1 MPSDFSSYSIPPTIT
16 VSPSTAPDQFPI
28 ITLVPSKA
36 WEIAIEPAIPGNPSS
51 TLLPTQTQSNTDSPL
66 TLDERSRRPSP
77 YPANSAVDG
86 NNIKSPS
93 NAPSLVGTPIGEIP
107 SKVTSP
113 IHELTHAPT
122 IVSRSCP
129 EFNSS
134 LSWVDSEIPFSYS
147 VQTTDVASNFIDD
160 FEPFLFQQV
169 SKAILTCNSTR
180 RRAQQRFLDVNV
192 RQKVVRL
199 AYDPTASEISTCEV
213 TDPSARTCWDVA
225 SVLVVTTDAVSQ
237 KPAREAVMFT
247 LRQLFN
253 NTNFTSNG
261 IPTGIVVTFETAPTP
276 APTSSKPATSQ
287 PSGGGNVVPPMLLI
301 GFYLG
306 GAVFMVVFVILI
318 IGRRK
323 RNDKHKFDPP
333 NGKIYMIS
341 GSQHNMQ
348 PMTSKDAI
356 GCDWGSET
364 SSLLRDSSYNR
375 DEIEVEVSQNMAAPM
390 FLHMEDLATNDVY
403 SMGSAQFKESEQNY
417 RVSSIDDKAL
427 LQQTIDGPSGHIA
440 VRSFESVESDISDQS
455 RDFNSSF
462 EIESDCNS
470 LSRSDDD
477 RASSKVCRVNGEGG
491 KSAIGSKAG
500 DPIDQDTEDT
510 NFGIEATADHVGQK
524 HVNNRLGSVDDE
536 ELVTNHH
543 IDGDLERTFVND
555 ELDDQSLRRL
565 SGINA
570 LSKDQEKGGS
580 WSHDDLER
588 RFVDQQN
595 SRESV
600 GSNSEVK
607 LFDDVVS
614 DPVSK
619 DVLERR
625 EFEQFT
631 TSKNDDDEILSV
643 RSNGDGDGSYA
654 QNMACDANTSLEVE
668 RILHCDK
675 GTTGEFNDSNQREDH
690 GSHSCH
696 SIFSGTATV
705 EGEIG
710 QPPSKSA
717 DEKLTS
723 RITKKPYFGHEEKE
737 VDSDEGNSFEDKRGS
752 THRRLEQGNTRDQLS
767 CDNYTSSSLT
777 GIERES
783 HIAVSVGSS
792 MDSVS
797 RVNEATP
804 ISAEEKATAGGKDL
818 TLPTVPGYISAEIGF
833 ESKDKLQLDN
843 DESCINSEIGNASAE
858 ISRDVGETRSNI
870 AAGDVDMGNLC
881 LEDRDSVV
889 DTAPGGDTPDGEMND
904 DDDSFEVRSWG
915 FDEDIANGEDAAFTG
930 RIPLETG
937 DGDDDDETETTWS
950 DGYRASNLSPIPE
963 TSGSNIS
970 FSVHYRKVVSGDQY
984 SPPVYDVS
992 SFPVDGYIE
1001 LSAPGVNP
1009 EQAYASSSD
1018 SGKFFDSCIDDEVDD
1033 ANVEAMPVRSL
1044 SNHHSLRSARIE
1056 TANEDTLAKSIG
1068 SRPIESNYDRPFN
1081 SESYR
1086 ADDHSV
1092 DSNGLSFPNIKT
1104 NTGDRSYHGVSYR
1117 SDEHSVDSYGDPPQS
1132 RSADTADRSYVSV
1145 RSYRSDDHSVDSNG
1159 YSWPRSPAVIDD
1171 RCFYCDSDR
1180 SDDISLDSGGN
1191 LLPRRH
1197 VDQVDLSYSNTS
1209 SYRSDDDSN
1218 NQSLQSFQSSDDSR
1232 GSPRTMRSYSEYQ
1245 SSYCGRSHQSDGQS
1259 ADTSGIPLPLTRLPV
1274 VRTAVEPFQTTR
1286 NSDQDERSYDSCS
1299 YRSGLF
1305 SSALNSQGES
1315 YRSSISYMDSESRYS
1330 ASISERSGLDN
1341 DSKVRGFTASENV

>member
-261 IPTGIVVTFETAPTP
+261 IPTGIVVTFETVPTP

-543 IDGDLERTFVND
+543 IVGDLERTFVDD

-614 DPVSK
+614 DPVGK

-643 RSNGDGDGSYA
+643 RSNVDGDGSSA

-696 SIFSGTATV
+696 SILSGIATV
-705 EGEIG
+705 EGEVG

-723 RITKKPYFGHEEKE
+723 RITKKPYFVNEEKD

-752 THRRLEQGNTRDQLS
+752 SHRRLEQGNKRDQLS
-767 CDNYTSSSLT
+767 CYNYTSSSLT

-804 ISAEEKATAGGKDL
+804 ISVEEKATAGGKDL

-833 ESKDKLQLDN
+833 ESNDKLQLDN
-843 DESCINSEIGNASAE
+843 DESCINSEIGNAYAE

-970 FSVHYRKVVSGDQY
+970 LSVHYRQVVRGDQH

-992 SFPVDGYIE
+992 SFPVDGFIE
-1001 LSAPGVNP
+1001 LSAPGVNL

-1033 ANVEAMPVRSL
+1033 ANVEGMPVRSL
-1044 SNHHSLRSARIE
+1044 SNHHSLCSARIE
-1056 TANEDTLAKSIG
+1056 TANEDKLAKSIG
-1068 SRPIESNYDRPFN
+1068 SRPTDSNYDRPFK
-1081 SESYR
+1081 SESNR

-1092 DSNGLSFPNIKT
+1092 DSNGLSFPNTKT
-1104 NTGDRSYHGVSYR
+1104 NTGDRSYHGGSYR
-1117 SDEHSVDSYGDPPQS
+1117 SDEHSVDSNGDPPQS
-1132 RSADTADRSYVSV
+1132 RSVDTADRSYVSV
-1145 RSYRSDDHSVDSNG
+1145 RSNRSDDHSVDSNG
-1159 YSWPRSPAVIDD
+1159 NPWSRSPAVIDD
-1171 RCFYCDSDR
+1171 RSFYSDSDR

-1191 LLPRRH
+1191 PLPRRH
-1197 VDQVDLSYSNTS
+1197 VDQDDVSYSNTS
-1209 SYRSDDDSN
+1209 SYRSDDDSVDSN
-1218 NQSLQSFQSSDDSR
+1218 NQSLQSFQSADDSR
-1232 GSPRTMRSYSEYQ
+1232 GSPRTMRSDSEYQ
-1245 SSYCGRSHQSDGQS
+1245 SSYCGRSYQSDARY
-1259 ADTSGIPLPLTRLPV
+1259 ADTSGIPSPSTRLPV
-1274 VRTAVEPFQTTR
+1274 VSTVVEPFQTTR
-1286 NSDQDERSYDSCS
+1286 SSDKDERSYDSCS

-1315 YRSSISYMDSESRYS
+1315 YRSSISYMDGESRYS
-1330 ASISERSGLDN
+1330 ASISERSGLDS
-1341 DSKVRGFTASENV
+1341 DCLV